1 MTRSSTLALA
11 LVALLTGASLAS
23 GCSGCD
29 KRPDN
34 AVDAA
39 PTTSATP
46 ASSSATVAASDAGAA
61 DPGTRD
67 AAAGDEPGRRGM
79 HRGPGTA
86 LFQAA
91 RTLELT
97 AEQRQ
102 KVEAA
107 EQLSTAAS
115 DSAARD
121 AANELN
127 AELVAGIKAG
137 QIDTAKLEPKY
148 AAVEKLALAL
158 HDKEVASLN
167 ALHAALDG
175 TQRKAVVASV
185 RGKQAKRE
193 EHGGR
198 KDRGEAE
205 GGAPDAGKGSRR
217 GLDRL
222 VRGLDLDAEQQ
233 KKIDALTPQGDSKKG
248 GFDEMKKRVEAL
260 LVAFEKDTFD
270 AKKVDAFDVK
280 KNRVALE
287 EETKLLSQVLPIL
300 KPEQREKLAAKRDR
314 SSPRG
319 PKRAGQGHRPLVESE
334 DDDFAP

>member
-1 MTRSSTLALA
+1 MAHSSTLPLA
-11 LVALLTGASLAS
+11 FVALLAGASVAS

-29 KRPDN
+29 KRSDS

-46 ASSSATVAASDAGAA
+46 ASSSATVVEAEAG
-61 DPGTRD
+61 PGDTI
-67 AAAGDEPGRRGM
+67 ATEEAGRRGV
-79 HRGPGTA
+79 HRGPGAA

-107 EQLSTAAS
+107 EQLGAPPS

-121 AANELN
+121 AANDVN
-127 AELVAGIKAG
+127 AEVIAGIRAG

-148 AAVEKLALAL
+148 ASVEKLAVTQR
-158 HDKEVASLN
+158 DKEIASVS

-175 TQRKAVVASV
+175 AQRKAVVASV
-185 RGKQAKRE
+185 RAKQAKRE
-193 EHGGR
+193 ERGPR
-198 KDRGEAE
+198 KEAGD
-205 GGAPDAGKGSRR
+205 GGAADARKGPRR
-217 GLDRL
+217 SLDRL
-222 VRGLDLDAEQQ
+222 LRGLDLDAEQQ
-233 KKIDALTPQGDSKKG
+233 KKVDALAPAAELKG
-248 GFDEMKKRVEAL
+248 GGPDPAEMKKRIDSL
-260 LVAFEKDTFD
+260 LVAFEKDAFD
-270 AKKVDAFDVK
+270 AKKTDAFDVK
-280 KNRVALE
+280 KNRAALE
-287 EETKLLSQVLPIL
+287 EETKLLSQILPIL
-300 KPEQREKLAAKRDR
+300 KPEQREKLAARRDR

-319 PKRAGQGHRPLVESE
+319 PKRAGHGHRPLIESE